1 MTRGN
6 AALDAARSIYWDAVL
21 VGTGMGGAT
30 FGWALARAGWRVL
43 FVEQGFDRGAQDS
56 EAAVLGRYPE
66 LDPARSGAFL
76 SEADAP
82 LLRRAGR
89 YADRMTDLSGA
100 RPHVSV
106 PFVGAGVGGSS
117 ALYGMALER
126 LFPSDFEPTRYHP
139 AAAGAALVERWPIAF
154 DELTPFYEEA
164 EALYGVVGGRDPLRA
179 GSVGALAAEAPS
191 FTPPA
196 ARLVR
201 HFEACGL
208 HPYALPVA
216 CRFVAGCESCQ
227 GFLCARA
234 CKVDSVSAC
243 LNPARREF
251 GALVLANCRV
261 DRLTSA
267 GRRVTAVHATC
278 EGQAVELRGRVVV
291 LAAGALRTPA
301 LLLRS
306 ADADWPQGL
315 ANGSG
320 LVGRLLMR
328 HLIDLYMVV
337 PKDGAEGLDNRRKE
351 FAFNDFY
358 HVPEGKLGSVQSFG
372 RLPPPAMIVGEL
384 HDEIR
389 AGPLGWL
396 HGVVPLGRPLLE
408 LALASMVDG
417 SLGLATQVE
426 DLPYFSNR
434 VEPDPSGGPGAV
446 QLHYRVAG
454 EGRRRVDA
462 MRKHMKAVLRS
473 YRYRLLAQ
481 SENNRR
487 IAHVCGTCRFGNDP
501 RTSVLDRF
509 NRAHELDNLYVVD
522 ASFFSASGGT
532 NPSLTIAA
540 NALRVAK
547 WLTS

>member
-1 MTRGN
+1 MTTGN
-6 AALDAARSIYWDAVL
+6 PALEAARSTNWDAVV

-30 FGWALARAGWRVL
+30 LGWALARSGWRVL
-43 FVEQGFDRGAQDS
+43 FVEQGADRGAHDH
-56 EAAVLGRYPE
+56 ETAVLGRYPE
-66 LDPARSGAFL
+66 LDPARSGAIL
-76 SEADAP
+76 GEADAS

-89 YADRMTDLSGA
+89 YADRVTDLSGT

-106 PFVGAGVGGSS
+106 PFIGAGVGGSS
-117 ALYGMALER
+117 AIYGMALER
-126 LFPSDFEPTRYHP
+126 LFPSDLEPARHHLAT
-139 AAAGAALVERWPIAF
+139 AGAALVESWPIAF

-164 EALYGVVGGRDPLRA
+164 EALYGVAGGRDPLRA
-179 GSVGALAAEAPS
+179 GSVGALAAQVPS

-196 ARLVR
+196 ARLVQ
-201 HFEACGL
+201 HFEARGL

-234 CKVDSVSAC
+234 CKVDSVRAC
-243 LNPARREF
+243 LNPARHEF
-251 GALVLANCRV
+251 GALVLADCRV
-261 DRLTSA
+261 DRLASA
-267 GRRVTAVHATC
+267 GRRVTTVHATC
-278 EGQAVELRGRVVV
+278 DGKAVELRGRVVV

-301 LLLRS
+301 LLLHS
-306 ADADWPQGL
+306 ANAGWPQGL

-337 PKDGAEGLDNRRKE
+337 PKDGIEGLDNRRKE

-358 HVPEGKLGSVQSFG
+358 QVPEGKLGSVQSFG

-384 HDEIR
+384 QHEIR

-396 HGVVPLGRPLLE
+396 HGAVPLARPLLE
-408 LALASMVDG
+408 RALRGMVDG

-426 DLPYFSNR
+426 DLPYFDNR
-434 VEPDPSGGPGAV
+434 VEPDPSGSPGAV
-446 QLHYRVAG
+446 RLHYRVAG

-462 MRKHMKAVLRS
+462 MRRRMKWALS
-473 YRYRLLAQ
+473 SHRYRLLAQ

-501 RTSVLDRF
+501 RDSVLDRF
-509 NRAHELDNLYVVD
+509 NRAHEVDNLYVVD
-522 ASFFSASGGT
+522 ASFFPASGGT
-532 NPSLTIAA
+532 NPSLTISA